1 VLPGN
6 LGADSKWR
14 LLCRLIKR
22 TSYTSFV
29 AYIVFCFL
37 QFYSLH
43 HSAPSLLTLGVWVTK
58 VVMGSVVVVVF
69 RFYYD
74 VD

>member
-14 LLCRLIKR
+14 LLGRLIKR

-43 HSAPSLLTLGVWVTK
+43 HSAPSLTLGVWVTK